1 MRLTILLLAA
11 MLVPVAAAETDW
23 GPEVTY
29 SGVIIEGLGGEKFD
43 VKIGKWH
50 NKPIGP
56 HPNSMY
62 QFTFDA
68 SIFSDIILWLSA
80 NRNNLNI
87 LIHPQSG
94 DNLKDHTDLA
104 IWLGKSLELKLD
116 SFTKKV

>member
-1 MRLTILLLAA
+1 MNKSTPNTTSYHAHIYFEKQAKK
-11 MLVPVAAAETDW
+11 VAANLRRRINQE
-23 GPEVTY
+23 
-29 SGVIIEGLGGEKFD
+29 FD

-62 QFTFDA
+62 QVTFDA

>member
-1 MRLTILLLAA
+1 MNKATADFTSYHAHIYFEKQTKK
-11 MLVPVAAAETDW
+11 VAESLRRRINQ
-23 GPEVTY
+23 E
-29 SGVIIEGLGGEKFD
+29 FD

-50 NKPIGP
+50 YKPIGP
-56 HPNSMY
+56 HPNNMY
-62 QFTFDA
+62 QVTFDA

-104 IWLGKSLELKLD
+104 IWLGMSLELKLD